1 MDTLWLFILVGI
13 WSRKEQDSTRQ
24 CWGIQK
30 GTGFSQREREET
42 VYISR
47 QTRADD
53 QYTETGHYR
62 SNYKAVLKIVSRSS
76 DWFKWKFWLKEHSLL
91 LLQEDTCIFD
101 FSDRHSH
108 KNHLY
113 LWAMVVCTQLHQPS
127 WFDVCQM
134 KLCWMIFLLY
144 LSWQDFLS
152 TQERLSR
159 AEAQCHHLNT
169 EKELLKSSEQRL
181 LLDIDNLRRE
191 KTSQSML
198 MANLQSI
205 QASLQDSWFIIKLF
219 TYTQWF
225 FVLIGGDGGG

>member
-1 MDTLWLFILVGI
+1 MKIL
-13 WSRKEQDSTRQ
+13 T
-24 CWGIQK
+24 
-30 GTGFSQREREET
+30 QRT
-42 VYISR
+42 
-47 QTRADD
+47 
-53 QYTETGHYR
+53 
-62 SNYKAVLKIVSRSS
+62 
-76 DWFKWKFWLKEHSLL
+76 HSLL
-91 LLQEDTCIFD
+91 LLQEDTCTFD
-101 FSDRHSH
+101 FSDAH

-113 LWAMVVCTQLHQPS
+113 LWAVVVCTQLHPPS
-127 WFDVCQM
+127 WFDVSQLKM
-134 KLCWMIFLLY
+134 CWMIFLLC